1 MNGVRQGVFL
11 GAALAFAHF
20 GAAVVPAHAAEPRR
34 RAAIGW
40 TTAKPSQPFVELEV
54 AGVRTHALVDT
65 GASDHVI
72 ARALVDEAGLPTV
85 SLRAQGVDH
94 GAGAMPLRGL
104 AHTAV
109 TIPGFGPLEPA
120 LSTSREGL
128 AFAVASVHPRFH
140 ELGLGAFLSPQRL
153 VTASHA
159 IVVDLV
165 HGELLEVPLP
175 QLRATLE
182 ATGPLSLF
190 TGNATTCSHGS
201 GPHAG
206 TTWMADALVEGRSAR
221 LLVDTGAAFGDLFR
235 DSPIGRALV
244 TREGSTATMVTAGQ
258 SLETA
263 RVEDLTVRVGEVQRS
278 RLRWN
283 LVDSQGKPVCPYDG
297 VLGIDVLRHCAIA
310 FDGRTVAGR
319 CEDFEPSVHSAGKA
333 GGKAGAKTPRT
344 KGAPRKKNG
353 R

>member
-1 MNGVRQGVFL
+1 MSEPPRVDLRRPSPALAPLAAVMVLALAG
-11 GAALAFAHF
+11 GAA
-20 GAAVVPAHAAEPRR
+20 HADPPRR
-34 RAAIGW
+34 RATIGW
-40 TTAKPSQPFVELEV
+40 TSAKPSQPFVELEV
-54 AGVRTHALVDT
+54 GGVRTHALVDT

-72 ARALVDEAGLPTV
+72 ARALVDDAGLATV

-104 AHTAV
+104 AHTTV

-120 LSTSREGL
+120 LGTARDGL
-128 AFAVASVHPRFH
+128 AFAVAAVHPRFR

-153 VTASHA
+153 VTAGHA

-175 QLRATLE
+175 QVRATLE
-182 ATGPLSLF
+182 AAGPLSLF
-190 TGNATTCSHGS
+190 TGTATTCTHGS

-206 TTWMADALVEGRSAR
+206 ATWISEALVEGHPAQ

-244 TREGSTATMVTAGQ
+244 SREGATSTMVTAGQ

-263 RVEDLTVRVGEVQRS
+263 RVDDLTVRVGEVQRS
-278 RLRWN
+278 KLRWN

-310 FDGRTVAGR
+310 FDGRSLSGR
-319 CEDFEPSVHSAGKA
+319 CEALEPAAKA
-333 GGKAGAKTPRT
+333 ARPPKK
-344 KGAPRKKNG
+344 KSAPRKKNG